1 MGDPKEVRI
10 GSVFPPGR
18 PPSGSVKSTEKN
30 QDHIEA
36 LVRNYKLS
44 KEIESCCADP
54 RKEVERGQEKK
65 TLEKDAQ
72 DEQMQEINCQMKSC
86 KHLSTNFLC
95 HSWPLQ
101 LDQGSAMSPVPNFL
115 RSPKHQTYKASVKTS
130 VLVRHTRKI
139 TDKKSKVYAKT
150 FK

>member
-36 LVRNYKLS
+36 LVRNYKSS
-44 KEIESCCADP
+44 KEIGAAGQEKSKQSCCADP

-95 HSWPLQ
+95 HS
-101 LDQGSAMSPVPNFL
+101 
-115 RSPKHQTYKASVKTS
+115 
-130 VLVRHTRKI
+130 
-139 TDKKSKVYAKT
+139 
-150 FK
+150 